1 MKSKTF
7 LILSNEMRT
16 ALQTKSFLLTTFGI
30 PLVAIAVFALGSLL
44 SARQDT
50 VSGPDEQE
58 PVSPELQVEGV
69 VDLAGIIESISVDVP
84 TGTLVELPDRESA
97 FAALDGGTISAFYV
111 IPANYVQSGDLIYVN
126 PNYHPLSSGGQDWIM
141 RQVLF
146 ANLLANDPERIA
158 RASQPMEIRIRPLVV
173 EPDQGRQGPLRFFI
187 PYVIMLTLYLV
198 IMMASS
204 LLLNSVSG
212 EKKTRVI
219 EILLVSVAPIQLL
232 SAKIVGLGLL
242 GLLQASIWF
251 ATGFGLLRLGGQSFA
266 ISPEFQPPLSIVA
279 WGLAFFLLGYA
290 VYASLM
296 AALGALVPN
305 IKEASQMVILV
316 IWPLLIPL
324 FLIVPLIEQ
333 SRAPL
338 AVGLSLFPFT
348 APIAMMTRLAVG
360 GVPAWQPWLAAGL
373 LLLTAFLVIRAAAG
387 AFRAQAL
394 LSGQPI
400 SPAGYYAALFQRR

>member
-1 MKSKTF
+1 
-7 LILSNEMRT
+7 
-16 ALQTKSFLLTTFGI
+16 
-30 PLVAIAVFALGSLL
+30 
-44 SARQDT
+44 
-50 VSGPDEQE
+50 
-58 PVSPELQVEGV
+58 
-69 VDLAGIIESISVDVP
+69 
-84 TGTLVELPDRESA
+84 
-97 FAALDGGTISAFYV
+97 
-111 IPANYVQSGDLIYVN
+111 
-126 PNYHPLSSGGQDWIM
+126 
-141 RQVLF
+141 
-146 ANLLANDPERIA
+146 
-158 RASQPMEIRIRPLVV
+158 
-173 EPDQGRQGPLRFFI
+173 
-187 PYVIMLTLYLV
+187 
-198 IMMASS
+198 
-204 LLLNSVSG
+204 LNSVSG